1 MRLALIFLL
10 LLQPS
15 PVRAQSRGDFV
26 GTILAAH
33 NSARARHGAAPLAWS
48 DALAASALAYA
59 GVLARTNSFQHDPTP
74 GRRKREGEN
83 LWMGARGVYAYPVM
97 MAGFLHEERAFRPG
111 LFPMASA
118 TGNWSDVAHF
128 TQMIWPTTTVIGCGL
143 ASNAWSDF
151 LVCRY
156 APPGNKDGTAIR

>member
-1 MRLALIFLL
+1 
-10 LLQPS
+10 
-15 PVRAQSRGDFV
+15 
-26 GTILAAH
+26 
-33 NSARARHGAAPLAWS
+33 
-48 DALAASALAYA
+48 
-59 GVLARTNSFQHDPTP
+59 
-74 GRRKREGEN
+74 
-83 LWMGARGVYAYPVM
+83 VM

-111 LFPMASA
+111 LFPMVSA